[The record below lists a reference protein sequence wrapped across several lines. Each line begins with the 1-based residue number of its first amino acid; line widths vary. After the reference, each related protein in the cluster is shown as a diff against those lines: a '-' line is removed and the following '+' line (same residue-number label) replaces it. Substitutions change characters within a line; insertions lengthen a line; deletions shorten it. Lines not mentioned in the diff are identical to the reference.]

1 MPTKCSQFSEILS
14 VLWSEF
20 SKNTWRH
27 NIYPARMLKGSSNR
41 HLSSVVSTKITRSG
55 YLGIWVTCKHNESS
69 ELGEKLA
76 PVCFKLIDT
85 VHEHHSSAFL
95 LATVAT
101 PTRPHAFCEYW
112 RGKDCQQIHTIIHMY
127 NNYHA
132 CYCRSMQM
140 QHAGYVL
147 YRALVFE

>member
-1 MPTKCSQFSEILS
+1 MLPIFSIFEILS

-20 SKNTWRH
+20 SKNTWIH

-41 HLSSVVSTKITRSG
+41 HLLSVVSTKIARSG
-55 YLGIWVTCKHNESS
+55 DLGIWVTCKHNESS
-69 ELGEKLA
+69 KLGEKLA
-76 PVCFKLIDT
+76 PACFKLMDT
-85 VHEHHSSAFL
+85 VYEHHSSAFL

-101 PTRPHAFCEYW
+101 PTTTRPHAFCEYW
-112 RGKDCQQIHTIIHMY
+112 RGKDCQQIHTNYTHVY
-127 NNYHA
+127 YHA